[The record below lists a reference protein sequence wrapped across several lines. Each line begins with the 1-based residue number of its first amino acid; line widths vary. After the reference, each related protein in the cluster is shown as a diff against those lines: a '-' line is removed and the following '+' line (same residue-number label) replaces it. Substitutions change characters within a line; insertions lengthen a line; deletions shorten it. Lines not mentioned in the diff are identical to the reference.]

1 MLHPWQPHM
10 HVCLL
15 DASALVGRLTSSNRQ
30 THTRA
35 NLSVRA
41 GPLPP
46 PHSNRVCASK
56 GVGAGRRAGGRV
68 GSDGQG
74 RGGGGERGR
83 DRAGWE
89 EVRGSGGTG
98 GRPLVHPL
106 RFRAFPNFLE
116 LSKESLSPASQLRSS
131 SVQLCQSLY
140 VQYMYLYIYIY
151 KYISISVSISVKTRF
166 AGN

>member
-15 DASALVGRLTSSNRQ
+15 DASALFGRLTSPNRQ

-56 GVGAGRRAGGRV
+56 GVGGRRAGGV
-68 GSDGQG
+68 GWAGARWGRRARERQG
-74 RGGGGERGR
+74 GLGGSER
-83 DRAGWE
+83 E
-89 EVRGSGGTG
+89 PGS
-98 GRPLVHPL
+98 RPLVHPL
-106 RFRAFPNFLE
+106 RLRPVPHFLE

-140 VQYMYLYIYIY
+140 VQYMYTY
-151 KYISISVSISVKTRF
+151 KYISISVSISVETRF
-166 AGN
+166 ARN

>member
-56 GVGAGRRAGGRV
+56 GVGAGRRAGEWGRM
-68 GSDGQG
+68 G
-74 RGGGGERGR
+74 RGEVGAESEGETG
-83 DRAGWE
+83 RAGRKWE
-89 EVRGSGGTG
+89 GAG
-98 GRPLVHPL
+98 GRGAALSFTPSVFEPSLISLSWVKSLCLLRHSSGHPL
-106 RFRAFPNFLE
+106 SNCA
-116 LSKESLSPASQLRSS
+116 SL
-131 SVQLCQSLY
+131 C
-140 VQYMYLYIYIY
+140 MCNICIYIY
-151 KYISISVSISVKTRF
+151 TYINIYL
-166 AGN
+166 